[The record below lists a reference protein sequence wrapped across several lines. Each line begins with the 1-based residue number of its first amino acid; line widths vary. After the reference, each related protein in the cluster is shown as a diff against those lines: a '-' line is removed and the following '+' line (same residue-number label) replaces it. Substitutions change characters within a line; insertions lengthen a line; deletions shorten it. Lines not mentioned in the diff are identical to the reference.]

1 MNDHDLE
8 RDLRTQHGPR
18 EEGYTPARLPMT
30 LGEVPVASG
39 VPSRLPRAAML
50 VGAGLAGA
58 LAVAIASGAFSGPG
72 PGVGASDSASPS
84 ASASPSPSAAASTP
98 AASTPAAGS
107 GACGPQDV
115 SLVAE
120 PWGGAAGSRGTVVT
134 LALAEGHEACMLGK
148 GLAAEIVDANGSVL
162 VTTAAAEPGGSV
174 SLEPGASFT
183 IGITW
188 SNWCVAAPAAP
199 VTLQLKMSG
208 WESFVAVP
216 VPTGGDDPV
225 PPCMGSTEPTVLSC
239 SGLEPQQ

>member
-1 MNDHDLE
+1 MNDQDPE
-8 RDLRTQHGPR
+8 RDLRTQRGPR
-18 EEGYTPARLPMT
+18 EEGYAPVRLPMA
-30 LGEVPVASG
+30 LDEAPVASR

-58 LAVAIASGAFSGPG
+58 LAVAIGAGVFSDSG
-72 PGVGASDSASPS
+72 PGVGATDSASPS
-84 ASASPSPSAAASTP
+84 AEATTSPSAVASTP
-98 AASTPAAGS
+98 ASGS

-115 SLVAE
+115 TLTAE

-134 LALAEGHEACMLGK
+134 VALAGGREACTLGK
-148 GLAAEIVDANGSVL
+148 GLAAQMVDVNGSVL
-162 VTTAAAEPGGSV
+162 VTTAAAEPGGPV

-183 IGITW
+183 VGITW
-188 SNWCVAAPAAP
+188 SNWCAAAPAAP

-216 VPTGGDDPV
+216 VPTEAADPV
-225 PPCMGSTEPTVLSC
+225 PPCMGSTQPTVLSW